1 MRVCAAAA
9 SCVCG
14 ELLVL
19 VALKRF
25 MCNSIFSGAQHTHC
39 AERESAGEQRERER
53 ECVCVL
59 AFCATLVVQPH
70 YTARSLLIPY
80 KSFPS
85 INLYDI

>member
-14 ELLVL
+14 ELLLLL

-39 AERESAGEQRERER
+39 AERESAGEQRES
-53 ECVCVL
+53 VCVL

-70 YTARSLLIPY
+70 NTARSLLIPY